1 MVEITPV
8 KSTSMIEK
16 VTLGEALSALSQGK
30 PSYMLG
36 VSANNGL
43 KVTDKDASTFIK
55 IQRWTYEIDSGQ
67 EINLGNIGYGLFL
80 VGSGDHG
87 ECATYGIW
95 SRGTNDSSYPAYFG
109 NFTNNTDAP
118 VLFGRKKTNGDYY
131 LKNNGSTKITVRITF
146 INGIQ

>member
-1 MVEITPV
+1 
-8 KSTSMIEK
+8 MIEK
-16 VTLGEALSALSQGK
+16 VTLGAALSALPQDT
-30 PSYMLG
+30 PSYLLG

-55 IQRWTYEIDSGQ
+55 IQRWVYDVDAGQ

-95 SRGTNDSSYPAYFG
+95 SRGTSDSSNPNYFG

-118 VLFGRKKTNGDYY
+118 VLFGRKETNGDYY
-131 LKNNGSTKITVRITF
+131 LKNNEDVEIAVRITF
-146 INGIQ
+146 ISGM

>member
-1 MVEITPV
+1 
-8 KSTSMIEK
+8 MIEK
-16 VTLGEALSALSQGK
+16 VTLGAALSALPQGK
-30 PSYMLG
+30 PSYLLG

-95 SRGTNDSSYPAYFG
+95 SRGTIDSSYPEYFG

-118 VLFGRKKTNGDYY
+118 VLFGRKETNGDYY
-131 LKNNGSTKITVRITF
+131 VRNNASVKVTIRITF
-146 INGIQ
+146 INGMQ